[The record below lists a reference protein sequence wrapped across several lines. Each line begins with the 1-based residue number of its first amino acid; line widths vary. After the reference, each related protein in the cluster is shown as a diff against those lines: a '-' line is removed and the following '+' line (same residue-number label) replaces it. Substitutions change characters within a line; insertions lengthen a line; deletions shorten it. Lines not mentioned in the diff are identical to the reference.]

1 MKVKNSEEKLSYTLR
16 TKKEK
21 VTCELF
27 DKMNYICRRYS
38 DRMAR
43 MGLTYAFRVDADIF
57 RQVVTDL
64 LENVRMFRSGIHSS
78 PFRLY
83 WQTEAYDIND
93 IVYIIETD
101 DPYRAKI
108 EFLSEEIP
116 IKGNSQLRIALI
128 YSGDTTDICMLWNH
142 MCMDGS
148 AAKALLCDLCAEYD
162 RRVQGLGYG
171 GSFKTGSRKFSN
183 VYSDMDRATRL
194 KAKLLYG
201 YKAMSGKCVFPFE
214 KPASSSDSTYITAL
228 KIDADVMLKAKAK
241 AKLSGATV
249 NDLAVAAFAYALG
262 RTPGF
267 QRRGMIDIMCTV
279 DLRRYLKN
287 PAKLGYTN
295 FSTPFTCFVDSCDK
309 SFEQTL
315 SDVCRENSITKAD
328 PFAGL
333 HGLPLLNLGWNA
345 MIYAQASFIVTTLYK
360 NPRLCVSNVG
370 VIKPGDFVLNGSEP
384 VDIFVA
390 GPAKDKPYFLINVMS
405 LNGNMLISSTIKGTQ
420 EDKKA
425 VEAFF
430 GEMKKCITEYAG

>member
-1 MKVKNSEEKLSYTLR
+1 MEVKSNGGKMSRTAK

-57 RQVVTDL
+57 RQVITDL

-78 PFRLY
+78 LFRLY
-83 WQTEAYDIND
+83 WQTEDYNIND

-101 DPYRAKI
+101 DPYKAKI
-108 EFLSEEIP
+108 DFLSEEIP
-116 IKGNSQLRIALI
+116 INGNIQLRIALI
-128 YSGDTTDICMLWNH
+128 YSGESTDICMLWNH

-148 AAKALLCDLCAEYD
+148 AAKIMLCDICSEYD
-162 RRVQGLGYG
+162 RRVSGMGYG

-183 VYSDMDRATRL
+183 VYSDMDGKTRL
-194 KAKLLYG
+194 KAKLLYN
-201 YKAMSGKCVFPFE
+201 YKAMSGECVFPFN
-214 KPASSSDSTYITAL
+214 KSACAADSTFITAL
-228 KIDADVMLKAKAK
+228 KIDADIMLKAKAK
-241 AKLSGATV
+241 AKQSGATV
-249 NDLAVAAFAYALG
+249 NDLAVAAFVYALG

-267 QRRGMIDIMCTV
+267 ERKGMIDIMCTV

-287 PAKLGYTN
+287 PEKLGYTN
-295 FSTPFTCFVDSCDK
+295 FSTPFTCFVESREK

-315 SDVCRENSITKAD
+315 SDVCRENGITKAD
-328 PFAGL
+328 PFVGL

-345 MIYAQASFIVTTLYK
+345 MIYAQASLIVSALYK

-370 VIKPGDFVLNGSEP
+370 VIKPSEFVLDGREP
-384 VDIFVA
+384 SDIFVA

-405 LNGNMLISSTIKGTQ
+405 LNGNMLVSSTVKGTP

-430 GEMKKCITEYAG
+430 GEIKSCL